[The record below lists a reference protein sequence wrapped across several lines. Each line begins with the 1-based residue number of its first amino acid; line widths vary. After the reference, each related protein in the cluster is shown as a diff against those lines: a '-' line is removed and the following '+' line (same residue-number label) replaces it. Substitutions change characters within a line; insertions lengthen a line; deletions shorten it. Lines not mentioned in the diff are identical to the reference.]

1 MNCNLYF
8 CYPAFR
14 LLKGALEALILV
26 LVFSAGARAQSELI
40 TNDDGCTWFYSQE
53 PTLLNKVGS
62 GSDLANLTAVEANY
76 VKFFDFVDPEFPRY
90 PYPVVFGNADHD
102 GKIEMYRAI
111 YVSENQAF
119 TRVYEFD
126 KDMNY
131 TVSDL
136 PFYGVPWD
144 IGDIDGNGLTDLVV
158 QSGDPELGVGYLRI
172 YESPDEDSYP
182 SELKAEVILPGRQI
196 EYRARLTDTDGDGN
210 GEVLLSANG
219 FSENDMRIY
228 EWQGSDLNLIWVA
241 AEITSITLTKAIGDF
256 DHDGRMEIAVV
267 EWPGGQNPAHRA
279 VVYENIGDDDYKLTQ
294 QWNLPDEAYWFTN
307 ALPEMNVDGEGPEFA
322 VGLSYIRSQGGTQYQ
337 WRIYKAVSD
346 DFMEEWYN
354 TQFPQNVWVGVI
366 THTTGDYDGDGFD
379 EILVDDH
386 PTLKILEYVDGQ
398 MQVTWTQTRPDPIW
412 ATSADMRMDGVANF
426 VVVDFTSNA
435 DVMSF
440 WEEERLADAYLNKS
454 LDASSTWPNSA
465 RHILKGGGKL
475 HEEFTSGGDI
485 FYRRSSDN
493 GTTWEMTK
501 RISSGEGGYGSGCL
515 AVAHSNSLH
524 LVWQR
529 QIASDRFQVWH
540 SRSLDNGT
548 SWSVPV
554 ILPNANN
561 IQVGYWQAGGAMPV
575 IAEMST
581 SMSTDGGESWEGDGG
596 VLQYQLVVVYC
607 SMQGLRYRTST
618 SNGATWTIPSPSD
631 IISGLY
637 NENVWYP
644 SLASGGSF
652 LSLTYD
658 YRPTQQGMYSR
669 IYNGSTWSTETHVA
683 DITGTVFN
691 RHSSVAVDPE
701 GHPISAWCAQKFIN
715 GQLDVD
721 FRILFRYGNSN
732 NTWNPWFVEFSKIQ
746 GVHSYY
752 PSLTYYN
759 KGGINPY
766 GINIVHHTFNQSTS
780 AQTVRLKKYDIGTT
794 WIDTTFSTNGAWAN
808 VSLENSTSGVPK
820 NMWTEQAGPPY
831 QVSLSSQFLPK
842 LLVEGEA
849 GSVGRR
855 VVVQHRQTGAFI
867 AFELAD
873 MRVILSDSN
882 EVPIEFRPHDF
893 REPLDL
899 TLANVWEYLGS
910 EAIHLPQNARR
921 LVFNKSVFT
930 NLPVDTVGHST
941 PSSFPSRQFRFRV
954 LDGNTGNILATLD
967 TSSAS
972 GTVSVSVANFAG
984 QHIIFRPNITLTGV
998 PLAQLSIGV
1007 GDVIGVSGSG
1017 NQDGQ
1022 SGPAKSVQ
1030 AFGLGQNYPNPFNP
1044 LTTISYNVLEP
1055 GRVNLTV
1062 YDILGREVAVLVNE
1076 IKGEGSH
1083 SVTFDASR
1091 LPSGVY
1097 FYRLRAGLHTDVRKM
1112 IVTK

>member
-1 MNCNLYF
+1 MDQD
-8 CYPAFR
+8 A
-14 LLKGALEALILV
+14 A
-26 LVFSAGARAQSELI
+26 
-40 TNDDGCTWFYSQE
+40 
-53 PTLLNKVGS
+53 
-62 GSDLANLTAVEANY
+62 
-76 VKFFDFVDPEFPRY
+76 
-90 PYPVVFGNADHD
+90 
-102 GKIEMYRAI
+102 M
-111 YVSENQAF
+111 
-119 TRVYEFD
+119 
-126 KDMNY
+126 
-131 TVSDL
+131 
-136 PFYGVPWD
+136 
-144 IGDIDGNGLTDLVV
+144 
-158 QSGDPELGVGYLRI
+158 
-172 YESPDEDSYP
+172 
-182 SELKAEVILPGRQI
+182 
-196 EYRARLTDTDGDGN
+196 
-210 GEVLLSANG
+210 EVLMSANG
-219 FSENDMRIY
+219 FFSSSDMRIY
-228 EWQGSDLNLIWVA
+228 EWDGDQLSLIWVA
-241 AEITSITLTKAIGDF
+241 PEITSHTFTKAVADF
-256 DHDGRMEIAVV
+256 DGDGAMEIATV
-267 EWPGGQNPAHRA
+267 EEVPNLRHVR
-279 VVYENIGDDDYKLTQ
+279 VYENRGDNSYDLTQ
-294 QWNLPDEAYWFTN
+294 TWDLPIGNTEA
-307 ALPEMNVDGEGPEFA
+307 LEEVNVDGGSHELAIGANEFPEEIFPN
-322 VGLSYIRSQGGTQYQ
+322 TQFV
-337 WRIYKAVSD
+337 WRIYREESD
-346 DFMEEWYN
+346 DNFTLWYTTSFDKN
-354 TQFPQNVWVGVI
+354 IWIMRPTQ
-366 THTTGDYDGDGFD
+366 TKGDYDGDGQD

-386 PTLKILEYVDGQ
+386 TTLKMLEFVNGQ
-398 MQVTWTQTRPDPIW
+398 MEVTWTQTRPDPIW
-412 ATSADMRMDGVANF
+412 ATSADMRMDGVMNF
-426 VVVDFTSNA
+426 AISDFGNP
-435 DVMSF
+435 MSF

-465 RHILKGGGKL
+465 RHVLKGGGKL
-475 HEEFTSGGDI
+475 HEQFTSGGDI
-485 FYRRSSDN
+485 FYRRSSNN
-493 GTTWEMTK
+493 GTTWEITK
-501 RISSGEGGYGSGCL
+501 RISSGEGGYTSGCL

-524 LVWQR
+524 HVWQR
-529 QIASDRFQVWH
+529 QIASDRFEVWY
-540 SRSLDNGT
+540 SRSLDNGA
-548 SWSVPV
+548 SWSTPV

-561 IQVGYWQAGGAMPV
+561 IRVGYWQAGGAMPV

-581 SMSTDGGESWEGDGG
+581 SMSTNGGDSWEGEGG
-596 VLQYQLVVVYC
+596 TLQYQLVVVYC

-652 LSLTYD
+652 MSLTYD
-658 YRPTQQGMYSR
+658 YRPTQPGLYSR
-669 IYNGSTWSTETHVA
+669 IYNGSTWSSETHVA
-683 DITGTVFN
+683 DVTGTVFN

-701 GHPISAWCAQKFIN
+701 GHPITAWCAQKVIN

-752 PSLTYYN
+752 PSITYYD

-794 WIDTTFSTNGAWAN
+794 WIDTTLSTNGAWAN
-808 VSLENSTSGVPK
+808 VSLENYTSGVPK

-831 QVSLSSQFLPK
+831 QVALSSQFLPK
-842 LLVEGEA
+842 VLVEGEA

-855 VVVQHRQTGAFI
+855 VVVQHRQTGAFL

-873 MRVILSDSN
+873 MRVMLTDST
-882 EVPIEFRPHDF
+882 ELPITFRPHDF

-910 EAIHLPQNARR
+910 EAIQLPQNARM

-930 NLPVDTVGHST
+930 NLPADTVGHGT

-972 GTVSVSVANFAG
+972 GTVSVSIANFAG
-984 QHIIFRPNITLTGV
+984 QHIIFRPNVTLTGV
-998 PLAQLSIGV
+998 PLTQLSIGV
-1007 GDVIGVSGSG
+1007 GDIIGVSGGG
-1017 NQDGQ
+1017 NQNGQ
-1022 SGPAKSVQ
+1022 SGPAQSVQ

-1055 GRVNLTV
+1055 GQVNLTV

-1076 IKGEGSH
+1076 IKGEGRYT
-1083 SVTFDASR
+1083 VTFDASR

-1097 FYRLRAGLHTDVRKM
+1097 FYRLKAGLRTDVRKM